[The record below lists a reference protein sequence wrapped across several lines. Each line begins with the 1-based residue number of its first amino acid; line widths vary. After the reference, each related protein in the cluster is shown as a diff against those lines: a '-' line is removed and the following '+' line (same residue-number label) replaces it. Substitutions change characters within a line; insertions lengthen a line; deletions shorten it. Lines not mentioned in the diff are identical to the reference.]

1 MTTLHLA
8 SSYFWFIFI
17 QDQKDDIED
26 MLIKFSYTNPERI
39 LGTVN
44 ERMWM
49 GVNVEPK
56 YTVMSVG
63 QMYSLAL
70 LSKETKAL
78 KLLDEKIMA

>member
-8 SSYFWFIFI
+8 SSYFWFVFI
-17 QDQKDDIED
+17 QDQKDDVED
-26 MLIKFSYTNPERI
+26 MLITFSYTNPERI
-39 LGTVN
+39 LST
-44 ERMWM
+44 
-49 GVNVEPK
+49 VNVEPK

-70 LSKETKAL
+70 LSKETKGL